1 MSSFKKD
8 DGTGMQAPVET
19 GAAGAVS
26 SSQVGRKNP
35 SQGKLRS
42 GINDQRSMTRIDRN
56 KHGIR
61 RETNMGP
68 KKTGRP
74 KKV

>member
-1 MSSFKKD
+1 MSD
-8 DGTGMQAPVET
+8 NGTGMDTPPNNSAS
-19 GAAGAVS
+19 GAVTS
-26 SSQVGRKNP
+26 EEATRKNP
-35 SQGKLRS
+35 RQGKLRS
-42 GINDQRSMTRIDRN
+42 GVMDQRSMTRIDRN

-61 RETNMGP
+61 RETNLGP